1 MINFILFVTVVVFWL
16 GAVYLY
22 FVLSNMLEDVRE
34 INKDII
40 ECKAMMKQKIEQDNI
55 KAEIPNDEFL
65 GIVGYVENLEY
76 IGYTETIKIGTRII
90 LSTFLMLVGIR
101 IYDGK

>member
-1 MINFILFVTVVVFWL
+1 MLNFILFVTVLGVWV

-22 FVLSNMLEDVRE
+22 FVLDRLMEDVRE

-40 ECKAMMKQKIEQDNI
+40 ECKAMMQRKIEQQNI

-65 GIVGYVENLEY
+65 GI
-76 IGYTETIKIGTRII
+76 
-90 LSTFLMLVGIR
+90 
-101 IYDGK
+101 

>member
-22 FVLSNMLEDVRE
+22 FVLSNMLEDIRE

-40 ECKAMMKQKIEQDNI
+40 ECKAMMKLKIEQDEA
-55 KAEIPNDEFL
+55 KSEIPNDEFL
-65 GIVGYVENLEY
+65 GI
-76 IGYTETIKIGTRII
+76 
-90 LSTFLMLVGIR
+90 
-101 IYDGK
+101 

>member
-34 INKDII
+34 INKDIV
-40 ECKAMMKQKIEQDNI
+40 ECKAML
-55 KAEIPNDEFL
+55 F
-65 GIVGYVENLEY
+65 V
-76 IGYTETIKIGTRII
+76 
-90 LSTFLMLVGIR
+90 
-101 IYDGK
+101 